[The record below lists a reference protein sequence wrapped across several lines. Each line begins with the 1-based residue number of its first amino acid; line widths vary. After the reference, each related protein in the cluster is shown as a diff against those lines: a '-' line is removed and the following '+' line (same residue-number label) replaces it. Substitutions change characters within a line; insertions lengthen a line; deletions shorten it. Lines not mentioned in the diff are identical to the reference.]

1 MLLAKVKAASRHGIL
16 LLATGFLFACNSI
29 PVPDAPTDL
38 PPASPIR
45 DSATRHETRP
55 VKTGTRVTIAAVGD
69 LMLGTDFPKNHLPD
83 DDGKRLLEPMHGLL
97 QAADITFGNL
107 EGTLLDGGE
116 AEKKCRNPE
125 HCYVFRSPSRY
136 AALLQRAGF
145 DVLSLANN
153 HARDF
158 GEDGRSASMRAL
170 DAVGIHHSGRDDDI
184 ASWTVKG
191 LKVAMIAFAPFKNSH
206 DLLDLP
212 AAQTRVQRLARMHDI
227 VMISMHAGGEGLDMT
242 RLPFAREYYYN
253 EDRGDVVEFA
263 RGMID
268 AGADI
273 VLGHGPHVPR
283 AVEIYKGRLIAYSL
297 GNFATYYGISVAQT
311 RGLAPLLVAT
321 LDESGR
327 FVQGQIHSARQ
338 LRPRGPVPDPE
349 NAAARL
355 IQQLS
360 RQDFPDTALQISA
373 AGRLYLQ
380 DSVARLEESG
390 QIRPVTDR

>member
-1 MLLAKVKAASRHGIL
+1 MLLAKVKGTSQHGIL
-16 LLATGFLFACNSI
+16 LLAAGFLLACNSV
-29 PVPDAPTDL
+29 PVPEVPVDSPS
-38 PPASPIR
+38 ASPIR
-45 DSATRHETRP
+45 ALAPRHKIKPVET
-55 VKTGTRVTIAAVGD
+55 KTYVTIAAVGD
-69 LMLGTDFPKNHLPD
+69 IMLGTDFPKNHLPD
-83 DDGKRLLEPMHGLL
+83 DDGKSLLEPMHDLL

-116 AEKKCRNPE
+116 AEKTCRNPE
-125 HCYVFRSPSRY
+125 RCYVFRSPSRY
-136 AALLQRAGF
+136 AHLFQLAGF
-145 DVLSLANN
+145 DVLSLGNN

-158 GEDGRSASMRAL
+158 GEEGRSASMQAL

-184 ASWTVKG
+184 ASWTVNG

-212 AAQTRVQRLARMHDI
+212 AAVATVQGLAATHDI
-227 VMISMHAGGEGLDMT
+227 VMVSMHAGGEGLDMT
-242 RLPFAREYYYN
+242 RLPFAREYYYR

-263 RGMID
+263 RSVVE

-283 AVEIYKGRLIAYSL
+283 AVEIYRGRLIAYSL

-311 RGLAPLLVAT
+311 KGLAPLLMAT

-327 FVQGQIHSARQ
+327 FVRGQIHSARQ

-349 NAAARL
+349 NTAARL

-360 RQDFPDTALQISA
+360 RLDFPETVLQISE
-373 AGRLYLQ
+373 AGRLYIQ
-380 DSVARLEESG
+380 DSVAQLEESG
-390 QIRPVTDR
+390 QIQPLTDR